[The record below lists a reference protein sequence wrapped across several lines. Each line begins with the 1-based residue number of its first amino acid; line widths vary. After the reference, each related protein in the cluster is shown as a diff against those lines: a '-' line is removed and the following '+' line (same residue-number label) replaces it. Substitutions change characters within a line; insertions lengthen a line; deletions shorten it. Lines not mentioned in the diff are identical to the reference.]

1 MHRPPKPPVMQQPF
15 ADLTPDL
22 ILDSTEQA
30 GLIATGTLQAL
41 NSFENRV
48 YKVGTEEG
56 AFAIKFYRPGR
67 WTDAAIA
74 EEHAFTQALVDAEI
88 PAVAPRAYGGN
99 TLFHRAGYRFALFP
113 WRPGRTGMLETA
125 DERMAIGRYLG
136 RLHMA
141 GHGRFHQRLTLDV
154 QTFVDPAI
162 TTLAE
167 SPFLPSDLLSPFRAI
182 AGQLR
187 DAIRARLQTAAPD
200 ILRLHGDCHAGNIL
214 FDGEQFAIVDFDD
227 SLNGPAIQDLWMLL
241 PGDRTEQEEALRALL
256 VGYEM
261 FQPFN
266 RRELALIEP
275 LRALRL
281 LHYNAW
287 IARRWHDPAFPRAFP
302 WFAEDR
308 HFRELVSL
316 LQTQMERLDAPPLL
330 AGALD

>member
-1 MHRPPKPPVMQQPF
+1 METPF
-15 ADLTPDL
+15 ANLTPDL
-22 ILDSTEQA
+22 ILDATEQT
-30 GLIATGTLQAL
+30 GLMPTGALQAL

-48 YKVGTEEG
+48 YKIGTEEG
-56 AFAIKFYRPGR
+56 AFAIKFYRPAR

-74 EEHAFTQALVDAEI
+74 EEHAFTQELVDAEI
-88 PAVAPRAYGGN
+88 PAVAPHAQGGHA
-99 TLFHRAGYRFALFP
+99 LQHRAGYRFALFP

-141 GHGRFHQRLTLDV
+141 GYGRFCRRLTLDV
-154 QTFVDPAI
+154 PTFVDPAI

-167 SPFLPSDLLSPFRAI
+167 SPFLPPDLLAPFRTV
-182 AGQLR
+182 AGRLR
-187 DAIRARLQTAAPD
+187 EVIHARLQTVAPD

-214 FDGEQFAIVDFDD
+214 FDGERFAIVDFDD

-241 PGDRTEQEEALRALL
+241 PGDRADQEDALRALL
-256 VGYEM
+256 AGYEM
-261 FQPFN
+261 FRPFD

-308 HFRELVSL
+308 HFRELVGL
-316 LQTQMERLDAPPLL
+316 LQAQEARLDAPPLL
-330 AGALD
+330 AGAFG